1 MLKTVTNLVDA
12 SQIKTPIVFPG
23 DVTLS
28 TGNLVIGTAGKGID
42 FSGVGT
48 AGEILN
54 DYETGTFTPVVRGTT
69 VVGTGTYSI
78 QYGAYT
84 KIGNIV
90 YFNIQLDWSAHTGT
104 GNMRLGVLPFASKN
118 VSNNLSAVTVGYVNN
133 MTFGASNT
141 ISAYLLENSTTIILN
156 SVPVGGGAT
165 AALPIDTAARI
176 VVSGFY
182 EV

>member
-1 MLKTVTNLVDA
+1 MLKTIGFPATRTGD
-12 SQIKTPIVFPG
+12 QTIVN
-23 DVTLS
+23 
-28 TGNLVIGTAGKGID
+28 GNLVIGTAGKGID

-48 AGEILN
+48 AAKILN
-54 DYETGTFTPVVRGTT
+54 DYETGTFTPVARGTT

-90 YFNIQLDWSAHTGT
+90 HFNIQLDWSAHTGT
-104 GNMRLGVLPFASKN
+104 GTLRLGVLPFASKN
-118 VSNNLSAVTVGYVNN
+118 VSNNLSAITVGFVNN

-156 SVPVGGGAT
+156 SVPVGGGTT
-165 AALPIDTAARI
+165 AALPMDTAARI

-182 EV
+182 EA